1 MKTYRQKLAKWV
13 NQKKTTEDNPEVI
26 RILDEITI
34 KIKEMEPDERDM
46 VNNTYEKG
54 YIDGTHSRGRVSN
67 YYNLNFKTHDILSRI
82 VRSSKE
88 QFFNSEFKEN

>member
-1 MKTYRQKLAKWV
+1 MAKWV
-13 NQKKTTEDNPEVI
+13 KEKKDIESNPEVI
-26 RILDEITI
+26 RVLNEIDF

-54 YIDGTHSRGRVSN
+54 YIDGTHSRGRTSN
-67 YYNLNFKTHDILSRI
+67 YYGVTFKAHDMLSEI
-82 VRSSKE
+82 VKKSRE

>member
-1 MKTYRQKLAKWV
+1 MKTYRQKLAKWIKE
-13 NQKKTTEDNPEVI
+13 KKTIESNPEVI
-26 RILDEITI
+26 RILNEIDV

-54 YIDGTHSRGRVSN
+54 YIDGTYSRGRTYN
-67 YYNLNFKTHDILSRI
+67 YYNTTFKAHDVLSEI
-82 VRSSKE
+82 VKKSRE